1 MAKENK
7 TKATEVPVEE
17 FLESVSEKRQK
28 ESNSIINIMKSIVNM
43 EPHMYGPSIIGFGT
57 MHYKYES
64 GREGDTPQMAFS
76 PRKSA
81 ITFYFT
87 EGFEAYADELNTL
100 GKHKT
105 SVSCLYVNKLE
116 DIDLEVLENM
126 LKKSWKLYSTE
137 KLKIETVEEYINNI
151 PENAK
156 EKFMELREYVKSLI
170 PNNNE
175 VLSYGI
181 IGYKVDKKRAR
192 VYISAFK
199 DHLGIYPLPKD
210 EEILS
215 EIKPYVR
222 GKGTMHLSLEEELP
236 KEIIKKVVEALL

>member
-1 MAKENK
+1 M
-7 TKATEVPVEE
+7 
-17 FLESVSEKRQK
+17 
-28 ESNSIINIMKSIVNM
+28 
-43 EPHMYGPSIIGFGT
+43 
-57 MHYKYES
+57 
-64 GREGDTPQMAFS
+64 
-76 PRKSA
+76 
-81 ITFYFT
+81 
-87 EGFEAYADELNTL
+87 
-100 GKHKT
+100 
-105 SVSCLYVNKLE
+105 SCLYVNKLE